1 MDKSLTYVEDLTPHL
16 IQGKVLI
23 TPHSLNHNRAARN
36 IFRLFDNYL
45 DGKDSEVFSWGVTL
59 FLTAMHRLLPDMMV
73 VCNPGKVREDG
84 VHGAPDLIAEVLSPA
99 TIRIDRIQK
108 TQLYGQC
115 GVREYWIVDA
125 GSKSV
130 EVYLNENGRL
140 HLQNVYV
147 LYSDDAAAKMS
158 EEQRRREVVEFFQ
171 SELFPNLTVSLRDI
185 FKRIP

>member
-1 MDKSLTYVEDLTPHL
+1 M
-16 IQGKVLI
+16 
-23 TPHSLNHNRAARN
+23 
-36 IFRLFDNYL
+36 
-45 DGKDSEVFSWGVTL
+45 
-59 FLTAMHRLLPDMMV
+59 
-73 VCNPGKVREDG
+73 
-84 VHGAPDLIAEVLSPA
+84 LSPA

-108 TQLYGQC
+108 TQLSGQC